1 MLTIDWKPDK
11 SGDMPVYAQI
21 VAYIKGKIAGGEW
34 PVNSKL
40 PTQRALAAAF
50 EVNRSTVVT
59 ALEEL
64 KAEGLIESTVGSGS
78 VICNNTWSLLT
89 TTPPPDWLGYVRA
102 GTHLPNSP
110 TIQDINR
117 YEPNPRFIRLGTGEL
132 SPALIPTA
140 EMEEVLGDLRGKM
153 IQLGYSEPKG
163 LLPLREAISAHLRT
177 RGIEASPASI
187 LVVSGALQALQLIS
201 LGILHR
207 GSTILLEQPSYLF
220 SLPLFQSSGMRL
232 AGVAMDGEGIAPA
245 SVVRQKQLH
254 NGALLYTI
262 PAFHNPTGILM
273 SEQRR
278 RQLMAVCEQ
287 ERLPVLEDDVYGEL
301 WLDEP
306 GPAPLK
312 ASDQSGLVLYLGS
325 LSKTLSPGLRIGW
338 IVGPQP
344 VIERLA
350 DVKMQID
357 YGSSAL
363 SQWAATEWLTSGRY
377 QRHLERIRTAL
388 KERRGRMG
396 ELLERWFSDLAD
408 WQMPQG
414 GFYIWLRLRQP
425 VSMRKLFTQALAEGV
440 LLNPGFVY
448 DQTDSQH
455 LRLSYA
461 YAADDELERALF
473 AVARLLRGK
482 G

>member
-11 SGDMPVYAQI
+11 AGDMPVYAQI

-34 PVNSKL
+34 PINSKL
-40 PTQRALAAAF
+40 PAQRALAAAF
-50 EVNRSTVVT
+50 GVNRSTVVT

-64 KAEGLIESTVGSGS
+64 KAEGLIEATVGSGS
-78 VICNNTWSLLT
+78 VVCNNSWSLLA
-89 TTPPPDWLGYVRA
+89 TTPPPDWLGYVQS
-102 GTHLPNSP
+102 GTHLPNLP
-110 TIQDINR
+110 TIQEINR
-117 YEPNPRFIRLGTGEL
+117 YEPDPRYIRLGTGEL
-132 SPALIPTA
+132 SPRLIPTA
-140 EMEEVLGDLRGKM
+140 EMEDVLADLRGKM
-153 IQLGYSEPKG
+153 TQLGYPEPKG
-163 LLPLREAISAHLRT
+163 LLPLREAISAHLLT
-177 RGIEASPASI
+177 RGIAASPASI

-201 LGILHR
+201 LGILHK

-232 AGVAMDGEGIAPA
+232 AGVPMDEQGISPQALT
-245 SVVRQKQLH
+245 RQKQLH

-262 PAFHNPTGILM
+262 PAFHNPTSILM

-278 RQLMAVCEQ
+278 RQIMATCEKAQ
-287 ERLPVLEDDVYGEL
+287 LPILEDDVYGEL
-301 WLDEP
+301 WLDAP

-312 ASDQSGLVLYLGS
+312 ASDRSGLVLYMGS

-377 QRHLERIRTAL
+377 ERHLRHIRQSL
-388 KERRGRMG
+388 RVRRDRMC
-396 ELLERWFSDLAD
+396 ELLARWFGDLAD
-408 WQMPQG
+408 WHVPQG
-414 GFYIWLRLRQP
+414 GFYVWLRLRQA
-425 VSMRKLFTQALAEGV
+425 VSMRKLFTQALAEGI
-440 LLNPGFVY
+440 LLNPGYVY

-461 YAADDELERALF
+461 YADEAEMERALHT
-473 AVARLLRGK
+473 VAKLLRASE
-482 G
+482 